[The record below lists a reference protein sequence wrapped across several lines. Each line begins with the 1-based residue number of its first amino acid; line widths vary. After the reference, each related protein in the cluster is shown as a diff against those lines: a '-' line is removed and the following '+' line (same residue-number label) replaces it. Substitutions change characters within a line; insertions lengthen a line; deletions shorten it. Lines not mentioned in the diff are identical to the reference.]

1 MSRIVYTN
9 QHGGVVIVTP
19 VINTMP
25 ERENITEE
33 QALQRAISKLP
44 LEAVN
49 YVVLDESA
57 IPTDRTYR
65 SAWVLSLDKQSV
77 VVDSNKIATSAPA
90 PTKEQLMAQ
99 LAALSAQIQSLE

>member
-1 MSRIVYTN
+1 MNRIVYAN
-9 QHGGVVIVTP
+9 ENGGVVIVTP

-25 ERENITEE
+25 EQENITEE

-44 LEAVN
+44 PEVVN

-57 IPTDRTYR
+57 IPTDRTHR
-65 SAWVLSLDKQSV
+65 NAWVLSSDKTTV
-77 VVDSNKIATSAPA
+77 VVDQTKINSAPA

-99 LAALSAQIQSLE
+99 LAALSAQIQALE